1 MTIYKNG
8 YIQEVSYPETSFDEH
23 GRPIPSDGD
32 EGELIPCMFRATVED
47 KRGEGKDGKR
57 SRGAYEVH
65 VEPMS
70 VTAEPM
76 SVTAE
81 RIRLYRGDES
91 LVGEFTVQSWAKAT
105 LLNFTKIVL
114 D

>member
-23 GRPIPSDGD
+23 GRPIPSEGD
-32 EGELIPCMFRATVED
+32 EGELIPCMFRASVED

-70 VTAEPM
+70 VTAE
-76 SVTAE
+76 
-81 RIRLYRGDES
+81 RIRLYRDDES